1 MHFLDAEIFSEVVN
15 LSTPTLIAI
24 LFCGILLWSAGY
36 LTHKFWV
43 VFLATAGAGILGF
56 DKGPGFGIQGI
67 FAALLFGISAGIL
80 ALSIIRVV
88 VFIFGGCTGLIIGN
102 VLMPAGDAWLACILV
117 GGIAALLLYPFWFT
131 AFSSLLGTLA
141 TAYGIIA
148 LLDRFK
154 ALDSSLIVD
163 KQASFIDI
171 VCIGFVIIGT
181 IIQYFLTKY
190 FRKRKWR
197 LMQEQDRF
205 RSQNESLVYAN
216 PESWFKNPW
225 RNAS

>member
-1 MHFLDAEIFSEVVN
+1 MHFLDAEIFSEVVK
-15 LSTPTLIAI
+15 LSNPTLIAI
-24 LFCGILLWSAGY
+24 VLCGLLLWSAGY

-43 VFLATAGAGILGF
+43 VFLATAGAGVLGF
-56 DKGPGFGIQGI
+56 DKGPDFGIQGV

-80 ALSIIRVV
+80 
-88 VFIFGGCTGLIIGN
+88 VFVFGGCTGIVVGN
-102 VLMPAGDAWLACILV
+102 VLMPAGDAWLACLLV

-141 TAYGIIA
+141 SAYGIIA
-148 LLDRFK
+148 ILDK
-154 ALDSSLIVD
+154 LNALDSSNIVD
-163 KQASFIDI
+163 KQAGLIDVI
-171 VCIGFVIIGT
+171 CIGFVVFGT

-197 LMQEQDRF
+197 LMQEEERF
-205 RSQNESLVYAN
+205 RAQNENLAYSS
-216 PESWFKNPW
+216 PGTWFKNPW

>member
-1 MHFLDAEIFSEVVN
+1 MHFLDPDIFSEVIK

-24 LFCGILLWSAGY
+24 LLCGLLLWSAGY

-43 VFLATAGAGILGF
+43 VFLATAGAGVLGF
-56 DKGPGFGIQGI
+56 DKGPDFGIQGI

-88 VFIFGGCTGLIIGN
+88 VFVLGGCTGLIIGN
-102 VLMPAGDAWLACILV
+102 LFMPAGDAWLACLLV

-141 TAYGIIA
+141 SAYGIIA
-148 LLDRFK
+148 ILDKVK

-163 KQASFIDI
+163 KQAGLIDVI
-171 VCIGFVIIGT
+171 CIGFVIFGT

-197 LMQEQDRF
+197 LMQEEERF
-205 RSQNESLVYAN
+205 RSQNENMAYSS
-216 PESWFKNPW
+216 PGTWFKNPW
-225 RNAS
+225 RHAS